1 MLLIRK
7 GVEGDFMVE
16 HCDFYSDDEFQQA
29 LELEEYYW
37 LEQLAI
43 LEAEESYAYDTYIKD
58 CLYEE

>member
-1 MLLIRK
+1 ML
-7 GVEGDFMVE
+7 EYY
-16 HCDFYSDDEFQQA
+16 DFYSDDEFQQA

-43 LEAEESYAYDTYIKD
+43 LEAEEPYAYDTYIED